1 MEGILMNKEIQIEYY
16 NTYLQEYMREN
27 KVWNTDKI
35 RSDLKIFS
43 MKLKSAIKV
52 ALEDLKE
59 TYDNERPYMLSLA
72 YAYQFEDS
80 YFWTI
85 VSTEKEYEKNLKEY
99 SEEEPYSQLMY
110 YKYCPEESCHWDVG
124 KSAFDILNE
133 EYISMV
139 NKQEYDGDD
148 DSFCSTDEF
157 NYFYKELEETCLRS
171 IEEIKSEAILEK
183 LQLKNILFQYYVR
196 EYYSE
201 EKDIEMFKRLNNN
214 DKTAIKEFA
223 EWL

>member
-1 MEGILMNKEIQIEYY
+1 MNKEIQIEYY
-16 NTYLQEYMREN
+16 NTYLKEYMSEEN

-72 YAYQFEDS
+72 YAYEYEDS

-85 VSTEKEYEKNLKEY
+85 VSTEKEYEKNFKEY
-99 SEEEPYSQLMY
+99 SEEEPHSQLMY

-124 KSAFDILNE
+124 KSAFDIINKDF
-133 EYISMV
+133 ISMV
-139 NKQEYDGDD
+139 DKQECDGE
-148 DSFCSTDEF
+148 DSFWSTDEF
-157 NYFYKELEETCLRS
+157 DDFYKELEETCLRS
-171 IEEIKSEAILEK
+171 IEEVKSEAILEK

-214 DKTAIKEFA
+214 DKTAINEFT

>member
-1 MEGILMNKEIQIEYY
+1 
-16 NTYLQEYMREN
+16 
-27 KVWNTDKI
+27 
-35 RSDLKIFS
+35 
-43 MKLKSAIKV
+43 
-52 ALEDLKE
+52 
-59 TYDNERPYMLSLA
+59 MLSLA
-72 YAYQFEDS
+72 YAYEFEDS

-99 SEEEPYSQLMY
+99 SEEESHSQLMY

-124 KSAFDILNE
+124 KSAFDILNKD
-133 EYISMV
+133 YISMV
-139 NKQEYDGDD
+139 DKQEYDDG
-148 DSFCSTDEF
+148 DSFWSTDEF
-157 NYFYKELEETCLRS
+157 EDFYKELEETCLRS
-171 IEEIKSEAILEK
+171 IEELKSEAILEK

-214 DKTAIKEFA
+214 DKTAIKEFT

>member
-1 MEGILMNKEIQIEYY
+1 MNKEIQIEYY
-16 NTYLQEYMREN
+16 NTYLQEYMSEN

-52 ALEDLKE
+52 AMEDLKE
-59 TYDNERPYMLSLA
+59 TYDNERPYMFSLA
-72 YAYQFEDS
+72 YANQFEDS

-85 VSTEKEYEKNLKEY
+85 VNTEEEYEKNLKKY
-99 SEEEPYSQLMY
+99 SEKESRSRLMY
-110 YKYCPEESCHWDVG
+110 YKYCSEESCHWDVG

-133 EYISMV
+133 DYISMV
-139 NKQEYDGDD
+139 ERQEYDNE
-148 DSFCSTDEF
+148 DSFWSTDEF
-157 NYFYKELEETCLRS
+157 EDFYEELEETCLRS
-171 IEEIKSEAILEK
+171 IEEVKSEGILEK

-196 EYYSE
+196 EYYFE
-201 EKDIEMFKRLNNN
+201 DKVIEMFKRLNNN
-214 DKTAIKEFA
+214 DKTAIKEFT